1 MLYRENNLVF
11 IFLFLYTFLEDV
23 NHDTHLN
30 DIKQVFYIMN
40 NVIVLYIEIGGNVIK
55 IFYHVEL
62 IMINYLDKLTTHP
75 SPECLEFVRCF
86 CSILLNPKFYYEE
99 NFEKIENFFCSLQ
112 NTITNPKEFLTES
125 LLIQICS
132 LSEQIFPYEKEKNFL
147 IQSYYTLLTHLL
159 SDNTSSKRNNSN
171 SSNDNNNSNNSNINR
186 FFSIILDHMKKLGFD
201 ENAYD
206 DDTNNNNILSKQD
219 ELILISN
226 ENDFDD
232 MAVAAAATPFGD
244 PEQPCV
250 TSSLLT
256 VYHFI
261 KVLHISNY
269 IPLLSPENKRY
280 ITSSFLFYFR
290 HYLSKDNASELQQKT
305 AKLLVIIMF
314 DYYIKMNPSKE
325 NDKILRDNIS
335 KLNFTPMLAETI
347 ISTAI
352 AATSLDDKLAFNK
365 HTTLLSFNTSEIP
378 HTQVIYLFQL
388 VCYIMC
394 RNFHALQRERGMKL
408 FNDITDTYDLLKRCF
423 DSVLQIHTSNIFYV
437 DFFSESWG
445 FMVKI
450 YEFYFRVFLEGEE
463 VFENEFSSSFH
474 SGRSPFCLLD
484 DNNNNNNNSYK
495 RKHMYNDFKHKLV
508 NDFLEISS
516 KLALGHI
523 NPFTHKVIY
532 LLFTKGK
539 EDNMQDFFELLTSTM
554 EFYVKNVTVASSYR
568 KYYLINLLSFY
579 SKLNLLL
586 VMNSKISEHL
596 YKRNTE
602 LCCKF
607 FGLFKETT
615 LIYSLI
621 GVEIGQTVK
630 LISEAIFDNYIEM
643 YLANTDNPDERI
655 CTLIVNELDAM
666 IFCDP
671 TNLDKPVSTPIKRL
685 TFNYDSDDSNI
696 HSNSNSNNV
705 QRCEFSA
712 TMCLLIERKINSAV
726 LKTLDDIVDSIINE
740 KKYNILH
747 DVHVSVFFLTKTV
760 LQAYVLGNKCLPL
773 LEKIRKFSKYLIK
786 EVIHTQNMK
795 LTQSKHSLYN
805 KFVLILKERIKMKS
819 QQRYD
824 EVYALMLESC
834 KQYYYNTEQCQE
846 DITIFRAFDLN
857 KTVWRTPGRR
867 LSKNYGVGGGMQH
880 MVLSPPQSFKSNL
893 SADDNSNNGG
903 KQNKQ
908 GNNYSTTSLPS
919 LRTHSSPKD
928 EIMTRTMSLHFEQ
941 DYGSNSESND
951 FGDFFLDVKEGDH
964 KDNKEE
970 KKESESSSSKG
981 GWLGSIFKWRR
992 NSTGVDQ
999 QQQQQ
1004 QQITRANI
1012 NGAEPKQ
1019 RKFEECDFLFEKLL
1033 TDINPVNKD
1042 RQQVKQDKKPT
1053 PKPFTQL
1060 NHKWSLTNPK
1070 TQLLKSHFAL
1080 AFKHVYFHSD
1090 TFIHM
1095 KHAYFTY
1102 TNLPALNKASKQLNF
1117 PSKIKN
1123 FSNTTEPPLFLKYD
1137 KHFFTN
1143 RYFPISHS
1151 YVKKPRSLL
1160 PEHTIPF
1167 ITTINTNNA
1176 ESPKFTFTC
1185 ELINLDKSIY
1195 GNIHLYKRY
1204 LIFISNTD
1212 DPRCDS
1218 NDPKVK
1224 LNFIFGSV
1232 KNDRITTNNKTC
1244 LIYYHEIKEILIRRF
1259 LFMWQ
1264 SIEIFH
1270 KNGKSYFIN
1279 FFFETS
1285 CNEFFAALKQTL
1297 PSKTK
1302 TRITNNSKDIIAIVN
1317 EYQKK
1322 WIEKRISTYQY
1333 LLYINKYS
1341 SRSYKD
1347 VNQYPILPW
1356 LLKKSERIFDVN
1368 FGSFSCN
1375 KQKDNNDKKEKVSRS
1390 YVLCLVNEEK
1400 TFINAVD
1407 TCNNKQKNNF
1417 RELHYPI
1424 SMQNEDK
1431 RMIAKMRYEES
1442 KHEEKFAHHLGTFYS
1457 TASYVFYY
1465 LMRLGP
1471 FMRSLI
1477 KLQNGAQENP
1487 NRMFDSLKDTQE
1499 ILDNSTDNREL
1510 IPEFFACIEFLL
1522 NLNCSFF
1529 GVKYGNKVVDD
1540 VNFHHGNSL
1549 AKCIQFVLAH
1559 RKLLNSTRISSHIRS
1574 WIDYTYGVNQL
1585 SNDATSCTVFS
1596 VNSYAQ
1602 KVKLNNKLEKMK
1614 HKSAKHNNGVIDYA
1628 SVYNKMNDKVLI
1640 ILNFGQAPFQ
1650 VFTSKHPN
1658 RIEYQ
1663 NSNEDEYDDD
1673 KGHQTNNEIT
1683 LVDDYELLRN
1693 LIHYISEKIKVKGVS
1708 DIVCG
1713 RYYVHSASYDKMC
1726 FITCNGVIAVCKK
1739 IPSRQTYEND
1749 NIDVY
1754 KLQGFHLENQKQ
1766 MKRMLQLNETV
1777 VLPEWSF
1784 CMLNAFS
1791 ICVTCGYLSN
1801 AICITRLK
1809 ENNVHDSTYIIMEDF
1824 VRAVCKITDTTFVI
1838 GLNSG
1843 KLIEHKLTLNNNN
1856 SVKPITPTPE
1866 RCIQAHLASISII
1879 EYIPRLN
1886 VIITVGDDNYI
1897 YIRKYFDFELLSV
1910 IKVNSNYK
1918 VLSVKVSIVNCLYV
1932 LVYDQCKDGKNVM
1945 VVGYTLNGVEF
1956 ARSEYGMFTN
1966 MEVLENSNVVVG
1978 CCDEMCQPA
1987 EQKRKGSHVHILKGS
2002 YLTTLG
2008 SLRIKKSAEMKLTF
2022 IKYNSVKKILYCFC
2036 NEETKVFQVLNED
2049 EDEAVMFH

>member
-23 NHDTHLN
+23 NHDTYLN

-40 NVIVLYIEIGGNVIK
+40 NVITLYIEIGGNVIK

-75 SPECLEFVRCF
+75 SPEYLEFVRCF

-99 NFEKIENFFCSLQ
+99 NFEKVENFFCSLQ
-112 NTITNPKEFLTES
+112 NTITNPNEFLTES
-125 LLIQICS
+125 LLIQICN

-159 SDNTSSKRNNSN
+159 SDNTSSKRNSN
-171 SSNDNNNSNNSNINR
+171 SNDNNNNNNNSNINR
-186 FFSIILDHMKKLGFD
+186 FFCIILDHMKKLGFD
-201 ENAYD
+201 ETEYD
-206 DDTNNNNILSKQD
+206 DNSNNNNNNTVLSKQD

-232 MAVAAAATPFGD
+232 MAAVITPLGE
-244 PEQPCV
+244 PEQPYV

-269 IPLLSPENKRY
+269 ISLLSQENKKY
-280 ITSSFLFYFR
+280 ITSSFLFHFR

-314 DYYIKMNPSKE
+314 DYYIKLNPSKE
-325 NDKILRDNIS
+325 NNKILRDNIS

-388 VCYIMC
+388 ICYIMC

-408 FNDITDTYDLLKRCF
+408 FNDFIDTYDLLKRCF
-423 DSVLQIHTSNIFYV
+423 DSVLQIHTSNIFYI

-445 FMVKI
+445 FMVKL

-463 VFENEFSSSFH
+463 VFEYEYESFH

-484 DNNNNNNNSYK
+484 DNNNNNNSYK
-495 RKHMYNDFKHKLV
+495 RKHMYIDFKHKLV

-554 EFYVKNVTVASSYR
+554 EFYIKNVSVSSSYR

-586 VMNSKISEHL
+586 ITKSKISEHL

-643 YLANTDNPDERI
+643 YLANTDNPDERVRK
-655 CTLIVNELDAM
+655 LIVDELDAM

-685 TFNYDSDDSNI
+685 SFNYDSDDTNI
-696 HSNSNSNNV
+696 HNNNSNNTH
-705 QRCEFSA
+705 RSEFSA
-712 TMCLLIERKINSAV
+712 TMCLLIERKINSTV

-740 KKYNILH
+740 KKYNILR

-760 LQAYVLGNKCLPL
+760 LQAYVLGNNYLQL

-795 LTQSKHSLYN
+795 LTQSKHGLYN
-805 KFVLILKERIKMKS
+805 KFVSILKERIKMKS

-824 EVYALMLESC
+824 EVYALMLEAC
-834 KQYYYNTEQCQE
+834 KQYYHNTEQCQE

-867 LSKNYGVGGGMQH
+867 LSKNYGNGNGNGMQH
-880 MVLSPPQSFKSNL
+880 MLLSPPQSFKSNL
-893 SADDNSNNGG
+893 SADDNSNHNHHG
-903 KQNKQ
+903 NKQ

-928 EIMTRTMSLHFEQ
+928 EIMTRTMSWHFEQ

-951 FGDFFLDVKEGDH
+951 FGDLFLEVQEGDS

-981 GWLGSIFKWRR
+981 SWLGSIFKWRR
-992 NSTGVDQ
+992 NSTGVEQ

-1004 QQITRANI
+1004 QQ
-1012 NGAEPKQ
+1012 KQ
-1019 RKFEECDFLFEKLL
+1019 IARSNNNKQKQQHKIEECDYLFEELIM
-1033 TDINPVNKD
+1033 DINPVNKD
-1042 RQQVKQDKKPT
+1042 KQQVKHDKKPT

-1090 TFIHM
+1090 TFLHM

-1102 TNLPALNKASKQLNF
+1102 TNLPSRNKASKQLNF

-1137 KHFFTN
+1137 KHFFN
-1143 RYFPISHS
+1143 NKYFPISHS

-1160 PEHTIPF
+1160 HEHTIPF
-1167 ITTINTNNA
+1167 ITTINTNND
-1176 ESPKFTFTC
+1176 EPPKYTFNC

-1195 GNIHLYKRY
+1195 GNIHLYKHY
-1204 LIFISNTD
+1204 LIFISNTN
-1212 DPRCDS
+1212 DPRCDN

-1224 LNFIFGSV
+1224 LNFIFGSI

-1244 LIYYHEIKEILIRRF
+1244 VIFYYQIKEILIRRF
-1259 LFMWQ
+1259 LFLWQ

-1279 FFFETS
+1279 FFSETS
-1285 CNEFFAALKQTL
+1285 CNEFFVALKQTL
-1297 PSKTK
+1297 PPKSK
-1302 TRITNNSKDIIAIVN
+1302 TRITNTTKDIIAIVMD
-1317 EYQKK
+1317 YQKK

-1368 FGSFSCN
+1368 FGSFSRN
-1375 KQKDNNDKKEKVSRS
+1375 KQKDNNDKKENVNRS

-1400 TFINAVD
+1400 TFINTIDAY
-1407 TCNNKQKNNF
+1407 NKTKINF

-1431 RMIAKMRYEES
+1431 RMIAMIRYEES
-1442 KHEEKFAHHLGTFYS
+1442 KREEKFAYHLGTFYS

-1540 VNFHHGNSL
+1540 VNFQHGTSL

-1559 RKLLNSTRISSHIRS
+1559 RKLLNSTRISSHIRC

-1585 SNDATSCTVFS
+1585 SSDATSCTVFS

-1602 KVKLNNKLEKMK
+1602 KVKLNEKLMKMK

-1663 NSNEDEYDDD
+1663 NGNEDEYDDD
-1673 KGHQTNNEIT
+1673 KGHHTNSEST
-1683 LVDDYELLRN
+1683 LVDDYELLGK
-1693 LIHYISEKIKVKGVS
+1693 LIHYISQKIKVKSVN

-1713 RYYVHSASYDKMC
+1713 KYYVHSASFDKMC
-1726 FITCNGVIAVCKK
+1726 FITCNGVIAVCKE

-1749 NIDVY
+1749 NVDVY

-1766 MKRMLQLNETV
+1766 MKRLLQLNETV

-1824 VRAVCKITDTTFVI
+1824 VRAVCKITETTFMI

-1843 KLIEHKLTLNNNN
+1843 KLIEYKLSLTNNNN
-1856 SVKPITPTPE
+1856 VKSTTRE
-1866 RCIQAHLASISII
+1866 RCIQAHLSSISII
-1879 EYIPRLN
+1879 EYIQRLN
-1886 VIITVGDDNYI
+1886 IIVTVGDDNYI
-1897 YIRKYFDFELLSV
+1897 YIRKYFDFELLSM

-1918 VLSVKVSIVNCLYV
+1918 VLSVKISNVNCLYV
-1932 LVYDQCKDGKNVM
+1932 LVYDQVKDGKNVM

-1956 ARSEYGMFTN
+1956 ARSECGMFTN

-2002 YLTTLG
+2002 YLTMLG
-2008 SLRIKKSAEMKLTF
+2008 SLRIKKSAEMKLMF
-2022 IKYNSVKKILYCFC
+2022 IKYNNVKKMLYCFF